1 MRPPGCQIR
10 LIAQTPFLEGAGG
23 AAAEDTMTPHDHP
36 IRPDRRRQAAVT
48 VRLLVMLAGGGMVW
62 SWSAG
67 PAVARQVTPESAAP
81 RARLTPP
88 VGAGALTTRRDRPAG
103 NAGNAE

>member
-1 MRPPGCQIR
+1 
-10 LIAQTPFLEGAGG
+10 
-23 AAAEDTMTPHDHP
+23 MTANDHP

-48 VRLLVMLAGGGMVW
+48 VRVLVMLAGGGTVW

-67 PAVARQVTPESAAP
+67 PAVARQVTPEVATP
-81 RARLTPP
+81 PARLAPSA
-88 VGAGALTTRRDRPAG
+88 GAGTLTTLRDRPAG

>member
-67 PAVARQVTPESAAP
+67 PAVARQVTPVVAP
-81 RARLTPP
+81 LTARLSPP
-88 VGAGALTTRRDRPAG
+88 VSAGPISTRRDRPAG